1 MLRNALQHH
10 QAGRLAEAERIY
22 RQILA
27 IDAHEPDSLH
37 LLGMIAYQAGSHEAA
52 VDLIRQAI
60 AINRKQAAYHSNLA
74 TVLRAQGKLDEAA
87 ACCERAL
94 ALKPDLVEV
103 HTNFGNILQAQ
114 GKLDEAVA
122 CQYRALAIK
131 PDCAEA
137 YYNLGIARQAQGKLD
152 EAVACYERAL
162 ALKPDYAEAHGNLG
176 TAVQAQGKLDE
187 AVACYERAL
196 SLKPDYAKAHGN
208 LGIVLQAQDKLDD
221 AVASYERALALKPD
235 YAEVWNNLG
244 TARQAQ
250 DKLDD
255 AAACYE
261 RALSLKP
268 DYPEAHHN
276 LGCILYA
283 FGNVDEALAR
293 HRRALALEPD
303 YPQARFSESLAQLF
317 KGDYANGWYNYESRW
332 QTKEHDTP
340 MRAYS
345 QPLWTGEKLASGRL
359 LIWGEQGVGDEIM
372 FAGLIPDVV
381 RTGNR
386 CMLDCDARLRPLFAR
401 SFPGVDV
408 VSGGDPGNNP
418 ELEITAH
425 LPSGSLP
432 GLFRVTN
439 AAFAATT
446 SPYLVADPV
455 ERERFRTQYAD
466 GRRLVGLAW
475 YTKNRQTGLGRSID
489 LSLFTA
495 LFARPDIRW
504 ISLQYGDHQALE
516 DQAAAAG
523 APILIDRSVNQLS
536 DIDRFAAQIAAMDI
550 VVTIDNSTAH
560 LAGALGIPTWL
571 LLPFAPNWRWL
582 QARDESPWYPTLR
595 LFRQPKLDDWQSV
608 LQRVHSAL

>member
-27 IDAHEPDSLH
+27 IDTQEPDSLH
-37 LLGMIAYQAGSHEAA
+37 LLGMIAYEAGSHEAA
-52 VDLIRQAI
+52 VDLIRKAI

-74 TVLRAQGKLDEAA
+74 TVLRAQDKLEEAA
-87 ACCERAL
+87 ASCERAL
-94 ALKPDLVEV
+94 ALKPDLVEA
-103 HTNFGNILQAQ
+103 HTNLGNILQAQ

-122 CQYRALAIK
+122 HQQRALALK

-152 EAVACYERAL
+152 EAVASYERAL
-162 ALKPDYAEAHGNLG
+162 ALKPDYAEALGNLG
-176 TAVQAQGKLDE
+176 TALQVQGKLDE

-196 SLKPDYAKAHGN
+196 ALKPDYAKAHGN

-261 RALSLKP
+261 RALALKP

-276 LGCILYA
+276 LGCILYSL
-283 FGNVDEALAR
+283 GNVDEALVR

-303 YPQARFSESLAQLF
+303 YPQARFSASLAELV
-317 KGDYANGWYNYESRW
+317 KGDFATGWHNYESRW

-340 MRAYS
+340 MRAYR
-345 QPLWTGEKLASGRL
+345 QPLWKGEKLASGRL

-372 FAGLIPDVV
+372 FAGLIPDAI

-401 SFPGVDV
+401 SFPGIDV

-425 LPSGSLP
+425 LPCGSLP
-432 GLFRVTN
+432 GLFRSTN

-455 ERERFRTQYAD
+455 ERDRFRTQYAD
-466 GRRLVGLAW
+466 GRRLIGLAW
-475 YTKNRQTGLGRSID
+475 YTRNRQTGAGRSIG

-504 ISLQYGDHQALE
+504 VSLQYGDHQALE

-523 APILIDRSVNQLS
+523 APIVIDRSVNQFS
-536 DIDRFAAQIAAMDI
+536 DIDRYAAQIAAMDI
-550 VVTIDNSTAH
+550 VITIDNSTAH

-571 LLPFAPNWRWL
+571 LLPFARNWRWL
-582 QARDESPWYPTLR
+582 QETGESPWYPTLR
-595 LFRQPKLDDWQSV
+595 LFRQPKLGDWQSV
-608 LQRVHSAL
+608 LQRVSSAL